1 MICINYINT
10 CCTHSSLV
18 MKSRCYSWEVR
29 VCACECA
36 CMCACV
42 YVYVYVYVR
51 SFKINSVM
59 SWLKPRKHH
68 GLLRINKHGLSKQ
81 DFALNMRFINQPC
94 LESRLNKNSL
104 KNNL

>member
-1 MICINYINT
+1 MLHTQFISDEKQMLFLEST
-10 CCTHSSLV
+10 CLCV
-18 MKSRCYSWEVR
+18 WV
-29 VCACECA
+29 

-51 SFKINSVM
+51 SLRLTASCLGTKH
-59 SWLKPRKHH
+59 RKHQ

-81 DFALNMRFINQPC
+81 DFALNITFISQPC